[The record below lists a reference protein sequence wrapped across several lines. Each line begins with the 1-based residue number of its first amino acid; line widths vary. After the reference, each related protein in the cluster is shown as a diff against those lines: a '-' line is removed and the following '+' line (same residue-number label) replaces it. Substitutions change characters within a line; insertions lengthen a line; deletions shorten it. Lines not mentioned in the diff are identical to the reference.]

1 MRSALILAAALAA
14 GPALAASEDAWA
26 EFRAATEGAC
36 RALAQAPGDATVTVE
51 VNPFGSD
58 RFGVALVT
66 VRLADGSADRMVC
79 VMEKQGRK
87 AELTAPF
94 AGSDWPAPE

>member
-1 MRSALILAAALAA
+1 MRGLLNLAALAAA
-14 GPALAASEDAWA
+14 GPALASSADAWA
-26 EFRAATEGAC
+26 EFRAATEAAC
-36 RALAQAPGDATVTVE
+36 RALVQAPPGATVAVE

-66 VRLADGSADRMVC
+66 LRLQDGSAERMVC

-87 AELTAPF
+87 AEMTAPF
-94 AGSDWPAPE
+94 AGSDWPRAE